1 MRMIEVTK
9 GKQKK
14 IKETKEEEKLLVIC
28 SLVQVD
34 SVGMQQERWFFLFI
48 YFLLIRKVITIND
61 YNAW

>member
-34 SVGMQQERWFFLFI
+34 SVGMQQERWFYLFI
-48 YFLLIRKVITIND
+48 YLFFAN
-61 YNAW
+61 

>member
-34 SVGMQQERWFFLFI
+34 SVGMQQERWFYLFI